1 MLADTQNR
9 SLSTLDTAA
18 QEDVIAKFHRQLDD
32 AAREGWEPY
41 DFGMLLHSFGR
52 EAGFDLTREE
62 KQVILATHDPS
73 YFAASTHARA

>member
-18 QEDVIAKFHRQLDD
+18 QADVIAKFHRQLDD

-41 DFGMLLHSFGR
+41 DFSMLLH
-52 EAGFDLTREE
+52 GFAQTLGIDLSRSD
-62 KQVILATHDPS
+62 KQAILATHDPS
-73 YFAASTHARA
+73 YFAASTRTRA